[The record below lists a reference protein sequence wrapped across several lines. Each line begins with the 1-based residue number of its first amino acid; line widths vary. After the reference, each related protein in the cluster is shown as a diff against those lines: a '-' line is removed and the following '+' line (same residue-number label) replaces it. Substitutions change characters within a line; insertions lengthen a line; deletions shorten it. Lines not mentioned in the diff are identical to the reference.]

1 MELSR
6 TKKIDQ
12 LALFKRECKRFFSEI
27 YHDTEKI
34 LVFGEGDVDA
44 SLVLVG
50 EAPGEQETI
59 QQRPFVGKAGKNL
72 DEFLEVLNMDR
83 EKIYITN
90 VVKFRPFK
98 VNEKTGRLSNRP
110 PTREEIEL
118 SRPWLIRELGI
129 IEPKVIVSL
138 GNTALKTL
146 SGRKD
151 IKIGDMHGDPF
162 SIELGDDGKTANLFP
177 LYHPASIIY
186 RRELAKVYREDLEAL
201 NAYMANLAWT

>member
-1 MELSR
+1 MGKADKVEE
-6 TKKIDQ
+6 
-12 LALFKRECKRFFSEI
+12 LALFKRECKKFFSDI

-34 LVFGEGDVDA
+34 LVFGEGDVEA

-59 QQRPFVGKAGKNL
+59 KQRPFVGRAGKNL
-72 DEFLEVLNMDR
+72 DEFLDVLQIERDN
-83 EKIYITN
+83 IYITN

-110 PTREEIEL
+110 PTREEIDL
-118 SRPWLIRELGI
+118 SRPWLMRELGI
-129 IEPKVIVSL
+129 IGPRVIVSL

-146 SGRKD
+146 SDRKD
-151 IKIGDMHGDPF
+151 IKIGDVHGKPF
-162 SIELGDDGKTANLFP
+162 SIELGQGEKTAALFP

-186 RRELAKVYREDLEAL
+186 RRELAEVYREDLVAL
-201 NAYMANLAWT
+201 KTYMANLAWT

>member
-1 MELSR
+1 MGKADKVEE
-6 TKKIDQ
+6 
-12 LALFKRECKRFFSEI
+12 LALFKRECKKFFSDI

-34 LVFGEGDVDA
+34 LVFGEGDVEA

-59 QQRPFVGKAGKNL
+59 KQRPFVGRAGKNL
-72 DEFLEVLNMDR
+72 DEFLDVLQIERDN
-83 EKIYITN
+83 IYITN

-110 PTREEIEL
+110 PTREEIDL
-118 SRPWLIRELGI
+118 SRPWLMRELGI

-138 GNTALKTL
+138 GNTALKTI
-146 SGRKD
+146 SDRKD
-151 IKIGDMHGDPF
+151 IKIGDVHGQPF
-162 SIELGDDGKTANLFP
+162 SIELGQGEKSAVLFP

-186 RRELAKVYREDLEAL
+186 RRELAEVYREDLVAL
-201 NAYMANLAWT
+201 KTYMANLAWT

>member
-1 MELSR
+1 MNR
-6 TKKIDQ
+6 DDKIAQ
-12 LALFKRECKRFFSEI
+12 LALFKKECKAFFTHI

-34 LVFGEGDVDA
+34 LVFGEGDVD
-44 SLVLVG
+44 SPMVLVG

-72 DEFLEVLNMDR
+72 EEFLDALEIQRGDL
-83 EKIYITN
+83 YITN

-98 VNEKTGRLSNRP
+98 INEKTGRLSNRP
-110 PTREEIEL
+110 PTREEIDLSKAWLTKEL
-118 SRPWLIRELGI
+118 TI

-146 SGRKD
+146 SGRRN
-151 IKIGDMHGDPF
+151 IKIGDVHGVPF
-162 SIELGDDGKTANLFP
+162 EIEIGDGGYKASLFP

-186 RRELAKVYREDLEAL
+186 RRELKAVYEEDLKKLKTYMGNL
-201 NAYMANLAWT
+201 N